1 MERPFWTVGP
11 VPPAYLADL
20 AMARPQ
26 AHAAVLDAIG
36 REGLAWVGGL
46 PGSGRTTLVHQ
57 AVAALRRPFVVI
69 DMAGLLK
76 GDEEEALQAV
86 RDLARRPAADAAEW
100 GTAVRLWHPDAGLA
114 IDGCGPE
121 QEGWVRRVAASTG
134 LPVLAVA
141 AGPAGVPP
149 DPIADGPAQDFL
161 ERRLRRLRMSWTPPA
176 LRETLSM
183 AAGQPGPLQRV
194 ASGALHAALE
204 QGRRRIT
211 IDDLLEG
218 ALGVAAQPASGL
230 LDGLSPPKQALLKA
244 MARSPEASPTEWA
257 RRCGLEPKAAV
268 VHLRRLETGD
278 GLVRRTGRGQYR
290 LATPLLSLQM
300 QGRHGTPVRLVVP
313 PSGAGASRAGA
324 AAGRAAGSRA

>member
-11 VPPAYLADL
+11 VPPAYLTDL
-20 AMARPQ
+20 ALARP
-26 AHAAVLDAIG
+26 AAAGAVLDAVG
-36 REGLAWVGGL
+36 REGMAWIGGL

-57 AVAALRRPFVVI
+57 AAAALGRPFVVI

-86 RDLARRPAADAAEW
+86 RDLARRPGAEAAQW

-114 IDGCGPE
+114 IDGCGPA
-121 QEGWVRRVAASTG
+121 QEGWVRRLAARSG
-134 LPVLAVA
+134 VPVLAVT

-176 LRETLSM
+176 LRETISM

-244 MARSPEASPTEWA
+244 MARSPESSPTEWA

-268 VHLRRLETGD
+268 VHLRRLEAAD
-278 GLVRRTGRGQYR
+278 GLVRRTGRGRYR

-300 QGRHGTPVRLVVP
+300 QGRHGTPVRLVAP
-313 PSGAGASRAGA
+313 PGGAAGAGSGRSASLGP
-324 AAGRAAGSRA
+324 

>member
-11 VPPAYLADL
+11 VPPAYLTDL
-20 AMARPQ
+20 ALARPL
-26 AHAAVLDAIG
+26 AHTAVLDAVA
-36 REGLAWVGGL
+36 REGLAWIGGL
-46 PGSGRTTLVHQ
+46 PGAGRTTLVHQ
-57 AVAALRRPFVVI
+57 AAAALRRPLVVI

-76 GDEEEALQAV
+76 GDEGEALQAA
-86 RDLARRPAADAAEW
+86 RDLARRPAADAADW
-100 GTAVRLWHPDAGLA
+100 GTVVRLWHPDAGLA
-114 IDGCGPE
+114 IDGCGPA
-121 QEGWVRRVAASTG
+121 QEGWIRRLAARTG
-134 LPVLAVA
+134 LTVVAVT

-149 DPIADGPAQDFL
+149 DPIADRPAQDFL

-176 LRETLSM
+176 LRETIAM
-183 AAGQPGPLQRV
+183 AAGQPGPLQRI

-204 QGRRRIT
+204 QNRRRIT

-268 VHLRRLETGD
+268 VHLRRLEAGD

-313 PSGAGASRAGA
+313 PGGATGMPRPGGA
-324 AAGRAAGSRA
+324 ARGPGAAP